1 MTKETLQAITREILS
16 TNLIVSVALA
26 LGLLV
31 FLLAITTR
39 LTTPLGNLANMM
51 RRAALGDKQMR
62 AEVRGPKDIIEM
74 ENAFNT
80 MMTVLEA
87 REQQLEE
94 NS

>member
-1 MTKETLQAITREILS
+1 
-16 TNLIVSVALA
+16 
-26 LGLLV
+26 
-31 FLLAITTR
+31 
-39 LTTPLGNLANMM
+39 MM

-94 NS
+94 IVMRHSNRPE